1 MISANQIDFMK
12 TIALLTSAF
21 VLLPL
26 ASGADSPKVQLD
38 KACQQ
43 ASASK
48 KDVLLIFSGSQW
60 HQNSKDFEAKVL
72 KTEKF
77 AETVGQNFVQ
87 ALIEIPPTREEAHQ
101 ELLDFEKTYQFRS
114 IPTLILTDAQGRPYG
129 NTVPARDEELD
140 KFIARLGDLREI
152 RVERDKDFEAAEK
165 AQGKEKAELLV
176 KALKSLPQETI
187 AAFYDPELIMI
198 EKADPENETGYAG
211 EIRKAQAIRKEQDRY
226 NELFAGRKYDEI
238 IKTSQAEVAK
248 LKGEDAQRVKLYE
261 VKALY
266 AQRKYDEA
274 LKEVNVLEKMAP
286 DSELGKRSAQFSSQI
301 QGAIEREKRMK
312 EAAEKR
318 KQPVVSKPVA
328 IVTDIKLLQADA
340 KKAEEDLAKAME
352 TEKALTKEKEEIAAR
367 IKAAQAELVALQQNE
382 KASAEKLMQA
392 SAEREKL
399 ARKAQA
405 MKEVVENH
413 LAMEKRKREVSEL
426 EKKAAEL
433 KKQADDLRKQ
443 ASEIREG
450 Q

>member
-1 MISANQIDFMK
+1 MK
-12 TIALLTSAF
+12 TIALLTSAL

-26 ASGADSPKVQLD
+26 TSGADSPKVQLD

-43 ASASK
+43 ARAAK

-72 KTEKF
+72 KAEKF
-77 AETVGQNFVQ
+77 VEATSKDFVQ

-101 ELLDFEKTYQFRS
+101 ELLDFDKTYQFRS

-129 NTVPARDEELD
+129 NTIPAQDEELD
-140 KFIARLGDLREI
+140 KFIARLGELRKI
-152 RVERDKDFEAAEK
+152 RVERDKDFEAAQK
-165 AQGKEKAELLV
+165 AQGKEKAELIV

-187 AAFYDPELIMI
+187 GAFYEAELVMI
-198 EKADPENETGYAG
+198 EKADPKNETGYAG
-211 EIRKAQAIRKEQDRY
+211 EIRKAQAIAQEQARY
-226 NELFAGRKYDEI
+226 NELFSGRKYDEI

-248 LKGEDAQRVKLYE
+248 LQGEDAQRVKLYE

-266 AQRKYDEA
+266 AQRKYEEA
-274 LKEVNVLEKMAP
+274 LREVNVLEKMAP

-340 KKAEEDLAKAME
+340 KKAEGDLAKALE
-352 TEKALTKEKEEIAAR
+352 TEKALTKEKEEIAAK
-367 IKAAQAELVALQQNE
+367 IKATQAELMALQQNE
-382 KASAEKLMQA
+382 KASAEKLTQA

-426 EKKAAEL
+426 EKKAVEL
-433 KKQADDLRKQ
+433 QKQADDLRKK
-443 ASEIREG
+443 AGEIREG
-450 Q
+450 K